1 MISYVFISL
10 WKCLMARIQHL
21 KIYIQATQAKPGGN
35 IGAMLSPYLFSNN
48 LSDFCKRF
56 NEQSKDYLT
65 DIWLPVI
72 VCSDV
77 IEKVYTFK
85 VKYASAAM
93 FFLNFFENS
102 KKISVL
108 NLYDLVKYFS
118 VIYKIS
124 LYKMSVLIFSILKSF
139 RRRNSIIKISES
151 LSNKLNSCIEKK
163 V

>member
-1 MISYVFISL
+1 
-10 WKCLMARIQHL
+10 MARIQHL

-56 NEQSKDYLT
+56 NEQSKDYLI
-65 DIWLPVI
+65 DVWLPVV
-72 VCSDV
+72 VCSDI

-93 FFLNFFENS
+93 FFLNFFETS
-102 KKISVL
+102 KQISVL
-108 NLYDLVKYFS
+108 NIYDLVIYFS
-118 VIYKIS
+118 NIYKIS
-124 LYKMSVLIFSILKSF
+124 LYKMSVLIFSVLKSF
-139 RRRNSIIKISES
+139 RKRNSIILISNS
-151 LSNKLNSCIEKK
+151 LINKLQLCIEKK